1 MRHRGASPLKGPR
14 LPSVRAARSTRR
26 RASSS
31 GLAPRSTAAR
41 SRARAWS
48 RRVPGRVGPRAGGAG
63 DRHVGSPPI
72 RGLPRARGLSLTMW
86 RAAKRA
92 AAAALRDAGRGVAA
106 SSARP
111 SAPSSSAAAERVAE
125 AAARRH
131 QQRRRST
138 NAEGLVQL
146 RHIWELETAA
156 AARRRARGDD
166 AAATAMGMIRALRR
180 AGCSWFD
187 VAANPA
193 VRREASNAVAAWESG
208 GSVAAAAATA
218 AAAVRRPVEVA
229 ARRAAAQLRRVVP
242 TLALRH
248 AGGSW
253 ADVLYHPA
261 FRFRLEIARA
271 AESDAKAM
279 IAAAPRAPLAATRG
293 LTRGARGRGTGE
305 GVRDRPATPSGR
317 VTRTRGRRWRRSSRR
332 RRAPSRG
339 MFVVRRGETRG
350 VSRVRS
356 RARRRGG
363 ILCLPRHVRATSVH
377 DGAGDVGDEVRRV

>member
-1 MRHRGASPLKGPR
+1 M
-14 LPSVRAARSTRR
+14 VRR
-26 RASSS
+26 RFEV
-31 GLAPRSTAAR
+31 
-41 SRARAWS
+41 SRARAGFPS
-48 RRVPGRVGPRAGGAG
+48 PCGARRSAP
-63 DRHVGSPPI
+63 
-72 RGLPRARGLSLTMW
+72 
-86 RAAKRA
+86 

-193 VRREASNAVAAWESG
+193 VRREASNAVVAWG
-208 GSVAAAAATA
+208 IWRRRAAAATA
-218 AAAVRRPVEVA
+218 ATAVRRPVEVA
-229 ARRAAAQLRRVVP
+229 ARRAAARLRRVVP

-261 FRFRLEIARA
+261 FRFRLGMRRA

-279 IAAAPRAPLAATRG
+279 IAAAPRAPLDATRG
-293 LTRGARGRGTGE
+293 LTRGLAGAGE

-317 VTRTRGRRWRRSSRR
+317 VTRTRGRRWRRSYRR
-332 RRAPSRG
+332 RRRSVTRDVRGLTWRDTRRFTRAFARASSRG
-339 MFVVRRGETRG
+339 YSVYLATFV
-350 VSRVRS
+350 
-356 RARRRGG
+356 
-363 ILCLPRHVRATSVH
+363 RHPFTTALVTSVTKCVAS
-377 DGAGDVGDEVRRV
+377 DVAVQKFVEGRERLTGDASSASSSWV